1 MLIGWSFGF
10 SWKLTSRTNVFCS
23 PFVGSTPPANAENAE
38 IVSSAATETATFPF
52 ALNAKPETKLKTLVE
67 LNKFN
72 LLTSNLAF

>member
-1 MLIGWSFGF
+1 MS
-10 SWKLTSRTNVFCS
+10 
-23 PFVGSTPPANAENAE
+23 PANAENVE
-38 IVSSAATETATFPF
+38 ILSSAATETATFPF